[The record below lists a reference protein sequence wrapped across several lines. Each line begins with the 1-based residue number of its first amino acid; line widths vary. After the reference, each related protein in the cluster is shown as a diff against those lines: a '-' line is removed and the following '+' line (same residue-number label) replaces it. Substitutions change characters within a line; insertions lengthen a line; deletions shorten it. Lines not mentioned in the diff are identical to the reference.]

1 MTSGKR
7 AIRINSPSSFFT
19 MADGVALGAK
29 MPLHNTASTSAP
41 ASFNVGTSGRSSIR
55 LGVATANARAVP
67 LLTWLTTGPA
77 SAMVVVTCPEITAS
91 TDSLALL

>member
-1 MTSGKR
+1 M
-7 AIRINSPSSFFT
+7 NSASSFFT
-19 MADGVALGAK
+19 IPGGVSLGTK

-41 ASFNVGTSGRSSIR
+41 ASFSVGTSGRSSIR
-55 LGVATANARAVP
+55 LDVATASARAVP

-77 SAMVVVTCPEITAS
+77 SAMVVVTWPEITAS